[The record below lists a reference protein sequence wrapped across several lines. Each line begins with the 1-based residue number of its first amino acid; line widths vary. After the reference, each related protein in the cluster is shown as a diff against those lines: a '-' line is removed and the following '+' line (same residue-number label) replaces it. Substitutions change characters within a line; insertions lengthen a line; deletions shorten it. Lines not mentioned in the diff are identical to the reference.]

1 MVVVFAGP
9 GVIRRYRIGGPPV
22 LKGIDY
28 GPLSRYPDAHA
39 KAPAAAAALSHR
51 ANQHGRLAAG
61 AYLVI
66 SRAMSAARPVSWV
79 RCYLR
84 W

>member
-39 KAPAAAAALSHR
+39 KAPAAAAALVASGESAR
-51 ANQHGRLAAG
+51 QPAAG

-66 SRAMSAARPVSWV
+66 SGPCRRPGRLVG
-79 RCYLR
+79 
-84 W
+84 